1 MYSFKVFIIL
11 FMLSFRF
18 VSTNEIYTRTQLR
31 GLYHH
36 NMNKLLNEE
45 IHRIVEMVVGCAKN
59 NNTHYSERYFIP
71 TDTNE
76 NRYSLNTIILS
87 KFSDKIIINR
97 LKNILIDSNITISE
111 PTCCSNYDGYICKI
125 KFGVEICKL
134 IYINW

>member
-1 MYSFKVFIIL
+1 MFSLKIFLFI
-11 FMLSFRF
+11 LSICF
-18 VSTNEIYTRTQLR
+18 VSSNEIYTRTQLR

-45 IHRIVEMVVGCAKN
+45 IQRIVERVVATAKGN
-59 NNTHYSERYFIP
+59 GTSYSEHYFIP

-76 NRYSLNTIILS
+76 NRYFLNNIILS

-97 LKNILIDSNITISE
+97 FKNILIDSNITISE
-111 PTCCSNYDGYICKI
+111 PTCCVNYDGYICKI
-125 KFGVEICKL
+125 KIGVEICKF